1 MYFKWTTRENNQTA
15 DGILPERSTVIF
27 VNSKETLQHEN
38 EDANWRLAF

>member
-1 MYFKWTTRENNQTA
+1 MYFKWTARENNQTA

-27 VNSKETLQHEN
+27 VNSKETLQRGN